1 MTTFT
6 QTQVQQLIK
15 AQNFNGTVEDY
26 CAQNNISVKIP
37 KANSRATLQGKTCIV
52 VLSSS
57 TTGEFLFTTNKGF
70 AGRTAEWVINDWKK
84 TVKNSRQY
92 MQALV
97 NAEDVTVYSSEPLA
111 CVSEAEIGELN
122 VQTANVLAEYLNNGY
137 TCLTKIPTA
146 VQVLLEGLVQTSAE
160 DAHEAQ
166 DTAEQQEPEAIEE
179 IATEQQETAVEQQ
192 TTKRSRTKK
201 A

>member
-6 QTQVQQLIK
+6 NAQVQQLIA
-15 AQNFNGTVEDY
+15 AQNFNGTVEEY
-26 CAQNNISVKIP
+26 CKQNNISVKIP
-37 KANSRATLQGKTCIV
+37 KANSRATLAGKTCIV

-70 AGRTAEWVINDWKK
+70 AGRTAEWVVNDWKK

-97 NAEDVTVYSSEPLA
+97 NAEDVVVYSSEPLA
-111 CVSEAEIGELN
+111 CVSEAEISELN

-146 VQVLLEGLVQTSAE
+146 VQVLLEGLVQDAAE
-160 DAHEAQ
+160 DAQDAAEA
-166 DTAEQQEPEAIEE
+166 TE
-179 IATEQQETAVEQQ
+179 ATEQQETAEPENVQENVAEKQ
-192 TTKRSRTKK
+192 TTKRTRAKK